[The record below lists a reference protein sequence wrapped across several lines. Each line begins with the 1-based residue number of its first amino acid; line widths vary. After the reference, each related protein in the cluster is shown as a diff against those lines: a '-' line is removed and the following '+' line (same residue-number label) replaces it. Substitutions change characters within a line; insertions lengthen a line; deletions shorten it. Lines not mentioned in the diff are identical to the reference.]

1 MNEFIRSQWAKS
13 KRSLAAAEAT
23 LDTDPD
29 SAASRAYYA
38 AFHGVTAV
46 LAGRGMEFT
55 KHTAVRAA
63 LHRDLIQSGAIPA
76 DLGRDYDFLLDLRE
90 TADYGD
96 TFGGAT
102 RSVPEAGDP
111 VLIKHRISTHDWN
124 GLNQALSHEEP
135 VKRIFVVEWQSSL
148 PFGELQRDWGH
159 CDAEVSQRPL
169 HPLEIRQRQRKFLE
183 ACLDG
188 EFPDRP
194 DAYRQFNGG
203 VFKDGSGTG
212 TEPTRDVQRLDQG
225 VGIQKMPHSMYSV
238 KSSSGASKSGAMYRT
253 VPFMVPSWR

>member
-46 LAGRGMEFT
+46 LAGRGIEFT
-55 KHTAVRAA
+55 KHTAVWAA

-135 VKRIFVVEWQSSL
+135 VKRISVVEWQSSL

-159 CDAEVSQRPL
+159 CDAEVSQRP
-169 HPLEIRQRQRKFLE
+169 
-183 ACLDG
+183 
-188 EFPDRP
+188 
-194 DAYRQFNGG
+194 
-203 VFKDGSGTG
+203 
-212 TEPTRDVQRLDQG
+212 DQG